1 MGSSS
6 ASCAPYSNVAW
17 NAKLPT
23 PTRPN
28 HWRNKSNA
36 RGQGTVPSN
45 SLQSRPEDGFVSVLF
60 CLPGQHPK
68 MPSYAREIRRHS
80 ERVDPVNIIYMR
92 RAVREQWLQCLR
104 HCLPFPQCN
113 VRTDNLPI

>member
-60 CLPGQHPK
+60 VYQDNTPRCQATHEKSGDAA
-68 MPSYAREIRRHS
+68 SGEI
-80 ERVDPVNIIYMR
+80 
-92 RAVREQWLQCLR
+92 L
-104 HCLPFPQCN
+104 
-113 VRTDNLPI
+113 